1 MAAGPAAVPAAVLAA
16 GLVAGLVAVG
26 LAEVQEVVQAPVAD
40 RTAEA
45 QRHWRVARS

>member
-1 MAAGPAAVPAAVLAA
+1 MAAGPEVVLAAVLA
-16 GLVAGLVAVG
+16 VGLVAVG
-26 LAEVQEVVQAPVAD
+26 LAEVQEVVQAPAAD